1 MTRNAGRGEGGTRS
15 EPVVELRDVSKAFG
29 PVQALTDVSLRLLPG
44 QVHCLAGEN
53 GAGKSTLIRVLTG
66 ALRRDSGAYEID
78 GEPVTAP
85 TPASV
90 RAAGVQA
97 VYQELSL
104 LPHLSVAENLFMG
117 RLPARTGIITRSRLR
132 GRTREA
138 LDEVG
143 LTDLSPDAI
152 VERLP
157 AATRQL
163 VEIAKVLTADS
174 VKAIVFDEPT
184 TALTEAESARL
195 LEHILRLRERGI
207 AMLYV
212 THRLEEMFE
221 IGDWVT
227 VLRDGGLSESGPI
240 SDYDEDRL
248 ITAMVGREISSLYP
262 ESHRHAGT
270 PVLRVRGLR
279 RSENSPSIDF
289 DVGAGEILGIGGLL
303 GSGRSELLLSIFGAD
318 PVAAGELEIEDRPVK
333 PRGPRAMMNAGVG
346 LLTEDRKVLGLL
358 PELSIRE
365 NVTIASLRSG
375 SRRGLLPGREQ
386 SEEADRLLDSLRLRA
401 GSYDQ
406 PVSTLSGGNQ
416 QKVLLARWLL
426 TKPKILIFDEP
437 TKGIDV
443 GAKGELYTVIG
454 DLAAKGLGIIVVS
467 SYLPELLGLSD
478 RILVLRDGE
487 VAGELPG
494 TASEEDVLRL
504 ASGGRG
510 AEIPAPRQES
520 PPASDGTGAGGPSA
534 PEPAETET
542 PPAPDDPGEVNR
554 DG

>member
-1 MTRNAGRGEGGTRS
+1 MMIK
-15 EPVVELRDVSKAFG
+15 PVVELRDVSKAFG
-29 PVQALTDVSLRLLPG
+29 PVQALRNVSLRLVPG
-44 QVHCLAGEN
+44 RVNCLAGEN

-66 ALRRDSGAYEID
+66 ALRRDSGTYEID
-78 GEPVTAP
+78 GQPVTTP
-85 TPASV
+85 TPAHM

-117 RLPARTGIITRSRLR
+117 RLPARNGIIAKGVLR
-132 GRTREA
+132 ADARKA

-143 LTDLSPDAI
+143 LTDVSPNAI

-174 VKAIVFDEPT
+174 VKVIVFDEPT
-184 TALTEAESARL
+184 TALTEAESERL
-195 LEHILRLRERGI
+195 LEHIRRLRERNI

-227 VLRDGGLSESGPI
+227 VLRDGGLSEEGPI
-240 SDYDEDRL
+240 SNYDEDRL
-248 ITAMVGREISSLYP
+248 IAAMVGREISSLYP
-262 ESHRHAGT
+262 ETHRHAGT
-270 PVLRVRGLR
+270 PALRVRGLR
-279 RSENSPSIDF
+279 RFENSPAIDLH
-289 DVGAGEILGIGGLL
+289 VRSGEILGIGGLL
-303 GSGRSELLLSIFGAD
+303 GSGRSGLLLSIFGAS
-318 PVAAGELEIEDRPVK
+318 PVVAGELEIEGKPVK
-333 PRGPRAMMNAGVG
+333 PSGPRTMMNAGVG

-358 PELSIRE
+358 PELSIRD
-365 NVTIASLRSG
+365 NVTIASLRAG

-386 SEEADRLLDSLRLRA
+386 VEEADRLLDSLRLRA
-401 GSYDQ
+401 GSYVQ

-426 TKPKILIFDEP
+426 TKPKVLMFDEP

-443 GAKGELYTVIG
+443 GAKGELYTIIG

-467 SYLPELLGLSD
+467 SYLPELLGLAD
-478 RILVLRDGE
+478 RILVLRDGAI
-487 VAGELPG
+487 AGELPG
-494 TASEEDVLRL
+494 SATEEDVLHL
-504 ASGGRG
+504 ASGTAGTEMPAASPDETPSIPG
-510 AEIPAPRQES
+510 EIPAPQS
-520 PPASDGTGAGGPSA
+520 GTSPASDTGVS
-534 PEPAETET
+534 T
-542 PPAPDDPGEVNR
+542 PPTPDAPGGGSR
-554 DG
+554 DA

>member
-1 MTRNAGRGEGGTRS
+1 MMAD
-15 EPVVELRDVSKAFG
+15 PVVELHGVSKAFG
-29 PVQALTDVSLRLLPG
+29 PVQALSDVSLRLVPG
-44 QVHCLAGEN
+44 QVNCLAGEN

-66 ALRRDSGAYEID
+66 ALRRDSGSYEID
-78 GEPVTAP
+78 GRPITAP

-117 RLPARTGIITRSRLR
+117 RLPARTGIIARSRLQ
-132 GRTREA
+132 TRARKA

-143 LTDLSPDAI
+143 LTELSPQAI

-174 VKAIVFDEPT
+174 VKVIVFDEPT
-184 TALTEAESARL
+184 TALTEAESERL
-195 LEHILRLRERGI
+195 LQHILRLRERGI

-227 VLRDGGLSESGPI
+227 VLRDGGLSEAGPI
-240 SDYDEDRL
+240 SGYDEDRL

-262 ESHRHAGT
+262 ETHRHAGT
-270 PVLRVRGLR
+270 PALQVRGLR
-279 RSENSPSIDF
+279 RFDGSPSIDLH
-289 DVGAGEILGIGGLL
+289 VGAGEILGIGGLL
-303 GSGRSELLLSIFGAD
+303 GAGRSGLLLSIFGAA
-318 PVAAGELEIEDRPVK
+318 PIVAGQVEVVGKPVK
-333 PRGPRAMMNAGVG
+333 PSGPRTMMNAGVG

-375 SRRGLLPGREQ
+375 SRHGLLPGREQ
-386 SEEADRLLDSLRLRA
+386 ADEADRLLDSLRLRA

-426 TKPKILIFDEP
+426 TKPKVLMFDEP

-454 DLAAKGLGIIVVS
+454 DLAASGLGIIVVS
-467 SYLPELLGLSD
+467 SYLPELLGLAD
-478 RILVLRDGE
+478 RILVLRDGA

-494 TASEEDVLRL
+494 SATEEEVLRL
-504 ASGGRG
+504 ASGSGG
-510 AEIPAPRQES
+510 TEPPAAADES
-520 PPASDGTGAGGPSA
+520 PVAAGESPAAAGES
-534 PEPAETET
+534 
-542 PPAPDDPGEVNR
+542 PDDPGGVSR
-554 DG
+554 HA

>member
-1 MTRNAGRGEGGTRS
+1 MTS

-29 PVQALTDVSLRLLPG
+29 PVQALTDVSLSLIPG
-44 QVHCLAGEN
+44 QVNCLAGEN
-53 GAGKSTLIRVLTG
+53 GAGKSTLIKVLTG
-66 ALRRDSGAYEID
+66 ALRRDSGSYEID

-117 RLPARTGIITRSRLR
+117 RLPARTGIIARSPLR

-174 VKAIVFDEPT
+174 VKVIVFDEPT
-184 TALTEAESARL
+184 TALTEAESERL

-227 VLRDGGLSESGPI
+227 VLRDGGLSEAGPI
-240 SDYDEDRL
+240 GNYDEDRL

-279 RSENSPSIDF
+279 RSADSPKIDL
-289 DVGAGEILGIGGLL
+289 DVRAGEILGIGGLL

-318 PVAAGELEIEDRPVK
+318 PVAAGELEIEGKAVK
-333 PRGPRAMMNAGVG
+333 PSGPRTMMNAGVG

-386 SEEADRLLDSLRLRA
+386 AEEADRLLDSLRLRA

-426 TKPKILIFDEP
+426 TKPKILMFDEP

-467 SYLPELLGLSD
+467 SYLPELLGLAD
-478 RILVLRDGE
+478 RILVLRDGA

-494 TASEEDVLRL
+494 SATEEDVLRL
-504 ASGGRG
+504 ASGSGG
-510 AEIPAPRQES
+510 AEIPAAQEE
-520 PPASDGTGAGGPSA
+520 T
-534 PEPAETET
+534 PEPSQPPVET
-542 PPAPDDPGEVNR
+542 PAIPDETPSLSGEIPTPRSATPPTPDDPGGVSR
-554 DG
+554 DA